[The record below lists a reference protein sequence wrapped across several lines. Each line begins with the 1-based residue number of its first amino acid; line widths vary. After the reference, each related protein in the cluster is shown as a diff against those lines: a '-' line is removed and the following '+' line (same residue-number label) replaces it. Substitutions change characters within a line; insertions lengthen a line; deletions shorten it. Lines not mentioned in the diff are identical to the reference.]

1 MQVVITPFHPSFFTE
16 SNTEDEL
23 FLNFSNFDYNSRL
36 KTCVHTFTE
45 LAGWKKK
52 NNADSKWNHTVQR
65 GCLYRQRI

>member
-45 LAGWKKK
+45 LAG
-52 NNADSKWNHTVQR
+52 
-65 GCLYRQRI
+65 